1 MPVRPHPSATPDLPF
16 GSDSA
21 FLGVEA
27 QPTRDAA
34 SVAGAPSALGTEA
47 RRRGKRP
54 DWRALLCGGTP
65 REVLAR
71 IVDGDPLGLRPR
83 IAAALRAGA
92 WLMDA
97 DRVLI
102 RALALCARRGSTY
115 RGRPPIDEWLDARV
129 QESIDDLL
137 EAEHAQPPPTTGAFS
152 DLARPLSLSPERLR
166 AACARFHAR
175 PREEREAYVRLVLD
189 RRPLEES
196 GAEPLETARRA
207 RRAIQALL
215 GGEGS

>member
-1 MPVRPHPSATPDLPF
+1 MPARLHPSATPDLPF
-16 GSDSA
+16 GGDSA
-21 FLGVEA
+21 LDFAGA
-27 QPTRDAA
+27 RRIGGAA
-34 SVAGAPSALGTEA
+34 SAGGMPSAPGVDA

-102 RALALCARRGSTY
+102 RALALCARRGSNY

-137 EAEHAQPPPTTGAFS
+137 EAEHVQPSPTTGAFS

-196 GAEPLETARRA
+196 GADPLETARRA
-207 RRAIQALL
+207 RRATLALL

>member
-1 MPVRPHPSATPDLPF
+1 MTARLDRHATTELPF
-16 GSDSA
+16 A
-21 FLGVEA
+21 
-27 QPTRDAA
+27 PPAA
-34 SVAGAPSALGTEA
+34 
-47 RRRGKRP
+47 RRP

-83 IAAALRAGA
+83 IAAALRRGA

-97 DRVLI
+97 DRVLL
-102 RALALCARRGSTY
+102 RALALCARRGASY
-115 RGRPPIDEWLDARV
+115 RGRPAIDEWLEARV
-129 QESIDDLL
+129 QEAIEDLL
-137 EAEHAQPPPTTGAFS
+137 EEEHAARAPASAAFA
-152 DLARPLSLSPERLR
+152 DLARPLALSPERLR

-196 GAEPLETARRA
+196 GTDPLETARRA
-207 RRAIQALL
+207 RRATLALL